1 MTSACDFRIEVNLGA
16 ITMLSEHETKA
27 ANSLNVTID
36 KYFSNIQNASRRM
49 PEKVP
54 ALTHTCAENIL
65 KEVSYELLLEWIKND
80 EQRNYTFVYWRAAFI
95 VMNSAMHSP
104 KLMSLISSEG
114 AEISAL
120 NCFMKQQN
128 KIGSGVEAINLSQ
141 DFKDFMSK
149 SIFDNQHLIGNF
161 KKPESE
167 NVKSKELL
175 RVFIDSVDDPIALLK
190 SFKPM
195 ELIEFIVR
203 MGEEIGEEDILSS
216 NIYGEG
222 ILSSNI
228 YSDDDSAES
237 QEDRFPSLFNYINNI
252 HKDPFIAQ
260 IYLNEISEEHPT
272 MRAFIK
278 REDIPQ
284 FFSENA
290 VDIIKLFLADEL
302 EEDGPDNVCGLSKV
316 DIANKMYIERSVSH
330 VDFWSVKNV
339 IINTLVGAHRNSGQL
354 SAIDNLTAKESGLL
368 LKKKVLSMSDL
379 DSMKN
384 AFNHHKGKKLAMEM
398 GL

>member
-1 MTSACDFRIEVNLGA
+1 MNLGV
-16 ITMLSEHETKA
+16 IMLSEYETKA

-128 KIGSGVEAINLSQ
+128 KLGSGVEAISLSQ

-175 RVFIDSVDDPIALLK
+175 RVFIDSVDDPVALLK

-195 ELIEFIVR
+195 ELIEFIVS
-203 MGEEIGEEDILSS
+203 MGEEIGEEDILSA
-216 NIYGEG
+216 
-222 ILSSNI
+222 NI
-228 YSDDDSAES
+228 YSDEDSAES
-237 QEDRFPSLFNYINNI
+237 QEDRFLSLFNYINNI

-260 IYLNEISEEHPT
+260 IYLNEITEEHPT
-272 MRAFIK
+272 MRALVK

>member
-1 MTSACDFRIEVNLGA
+1 MKIKKQRWVTTSACDFRIEVNLGV
-16 ITMLSEHETKA
+16 IIMLSEHEAKA

-128 KIGSGVEAINLSQ
+128 KLGSGVEAISLSQ

-175 RVFIDSVDDPIALLK
+175 RVFIDSVDDQIALLK

-203 MGEEIGEEDILSS
+203 MGEEIGEEDILSA
-216 NIYGEG
+216 
-222 ILSSNI
+222 NI
-228 YSDDDSAES
+228 YSDDDSAKS
-237 QEDRFPSLFNYINNI
+237 QEDRFLSLFNYINNI

-260 IYLNEISEEHPT
+260 IYLNEITEEHPT
-272 MRAFIK
+272 MRALVK

-284 FFSENA
+284 FLSENA

-339 IINTLVGAHRNSGQL
+339 IINTLVGAHRNSRQL

>member
-1 MTSACDFRIEVNLGA
+1 
-16 ITMLSEHETKA
+16 MLSEHEAKA

-128 KIGSGVEAINLSQ
+128 KLGSGVEAISLSQ

-175 RVFIDSVDDPIALLK
+175 RVFIDSVGDQIALLK

-203 MGEEIGEEDILSS
+203 MGEEIGEEDILSA
-216 NIYGEG
+216 
-222 ILSSNI
+222 NI
-228 YSDDDSAES
+228 YSDDDLAES
-237 QEDRFPSLFNYINNI
+237 QEDRFLSLFNYINNI

-260 IYLNEISEEHPT
+260 IYLNEITEEHPT
-272 MRAFIK
+272 MRALVK

-284 FFSENA
+284 FLSENA

-339 IINTLVGAHRNSGQL
+339 IINTLVGAHRNSRQL

>member
-1 MTSACDFRIEVNLGA
+1 MNLGV
-16 ITMLSEHETKA
+16 IMLSEYETKA

-54 ALTHTCAENIL
+54 GLTHTCAENIL

-128 KIGSGVEAINLSQ
+128 KLGSGVEAISLSQ

-175 RVFIDSVDDPIALLK
+175 RVFIDSVDDPVALLK

-195 ELIEFIVR
+195 ELIEFIVS
-203 MGEEIGEEDILSS
+203 MGEEIGEEDILSA
-216 NIYGEG
+216 
-222 ILSSNI
+222 NI
-228 YSDDDSAES
+228 YSDEDSAES
-237 QEDRFPSLFNYINNI
+237 QEDRFLSLFNYINNI

-260 IYLNEISEEHPT
+260 IYLNEITEEHPT
-272 MRAFIK
+272 MRALVK

-284 FFSENA
+284 FLSENA